1 MVVNENAKKEFWRD
15 RPVLVTGA
23 TGLLGGWMVRRLI
36 ALGADVVCLVRDW
49 NPNSLLLR
57 GDLVSK
63 VTLVRGDIN
72 DQELI
77 ERVLAE
83 YEIDTVEHV
92 AAQTIVGT
100 ALKSPIGT
108 FETNIGGTWRMLE
121 ACRRI
126 GTKRIVIASSDKAY
140 GEQQN
145 LPYTEET
152 PLSGQHPYDA
162 SKSCADILA
171 QTYAHTYGTQIA
183 ITRCGNFFGGG
194 DLNWNRLVPGTIRS
208 ILRGNDPVIRSD
220 GTFTRDYIYIEDAV
234 EAYLDLSMALV
245 QRPELAGEAF
255 NFSTETPLSA
265 LKVVELILAAMG
277 SKLKPDI
284 RNEARA
290 EIPHQY
296 LSAAKAR
303 NILGWKPYIA
313 FDDALVRTIEWYRD
327 YFQENAR

>member
-1 MVVNENAKKEFWRD
+1 MDVSENLKREFWLD

-23 TGLLGGWMVRRLI
+23 TGLLGGWMVKRLV

-57 GDLVSK
+57 GDLMSK

-72 DQELI
+72 DQDLI
-77 ERVLAE
+77 ERSLAE
-83 YEIDTVEHV
+83 YEIDTVEHI

-100 ALKSPIGT
+100 AIKSPIGT
-108 FETNIGGTWRMLE
+108 FETNIGGTWKMLE
-121 ACRRI
+121 ACRRV
-126 GTKRIVIASSDKAY
+126 GTKHIVIASSDKAY
-140 GEQQN
+140 GEQED
-145 LPYTEET
+145 LPYTEAT
-152 PLSGQHPYDA
+152 ALAGRHPYDA

-171 QTYAHTYGTQIA
+171 QTYAHTYGTHVA

-208 ILRGNDPVIRSD
+208 ILRGQNPVIRSD

-234 EAYLDLSMALV
+234 EAYLDLSVALAL
-245 QRPELAGEAF
+245 RPELAGEAF

-265 LKVVELILAAMG
+265 LKVVELILLAMN
-277 SKLKPDI
+277 SKLMPDI

-303 NILGWKPYIA
+303 EVLGWKPYVA
-313 FDDALVRTIEWYRD
+313 FDEALVRTISWYRD
-327 YFQENAR
+327 HFKERTK

>member
-1 MVVNENAKKEFWRD
+1 
-15 RPVLVTGA
+15 
-23 TGLLGGWMVRRLI
+23 
-36 ALGADVVCLVRDW
+36 
-49 NPNSLLLR
+49 
-57 GDLVSK
+57 
-63 VTLVRGDIN
+63 
-72 DQELI
+72 
-77 ERVLAE
+77 
-83 YEIDTVEHV
+83 
-92 AAQTIVGT
+92 
-100 ALKSPIGT
+100 
-108 FETNIGGTWRMLE
+108 MLE

>member
-1 MVVNENAKKEFWRD
+1 MVVTEIAKKEFWRD

-23 TGLLGGWMVRRLI
+23 TGLLGGWMVRRLS

-72 DQELI
+72 DQDLV

-121 ACRRI
+121 ACRRV

-140 GEQQN
+140 GEQKD
-145 LPYTEET
+145 LP
-152 PLSGQHPYDA
+152 
-162 SKSCADILA
+162 
-171 QTYAHTYGTQIA
+171 
-183 ITRCGNFFGGG
+183 
-194 DLNWNRLVPGTIRS
+194 
-208 ILRGNDPVIRSD
+208 
-220 GTFTRDYIYIEDAV
+220 
-234 EAYLDLSMALV
+234 
-245 QRPELAGEAF
+245 
-255 NFSTETPLSA
+255 
-265 LKVVELILAAMG
+265 
-277 SKLKPDI
+277 
-284 RNEARA
+284 
-290 EIPHQY
+290 
-296 LSAAKAR
+296 
-303 NILGWKPYIA
+303 
-313 FDDALVRTIEWYRD
+313 
-327 YFQENAR
+327 

>member
-1 MVVNENAKKEFWRD
+1 MAMNENAKMEFWRD

-23 TGLLGGWMVRRLI
+23 TGLLGGWVVKRLD

-72 DQELI
+72 DQDLV

-92 AAQTIVGT
+92 AAQAIVGT
-100 ALKSPIGT
+100 ALKSPIGA

-121 ACRRI
+121 ACRRV

-140 GEQQN
+140 GAQKN
-145 LPYTEET
+145 LPYTEDT
-152 PLSGQHPYDA
+152 PLSGRHPYDA

-171 QTYAHTYGTQIA
+171 QTYAHTYGTHVA

-208 ILRGNDPVIRSD
+208 ILRGHDPVIRSD

-234 EAYLDLSMALV
+234 EAYLDLSMALAK
-245 QRPELAGEAF
+245 RPELSGEAF

-277 SKLKPDI
+277 SRLKPDI

-303 NILGWKPYIA
+303 DILGWKPYIA
-313 FDDALVRTIEWYRD
+313 FNDSLARTIAWYRD
-327 YFQENAR
+327 YFQEHAQ